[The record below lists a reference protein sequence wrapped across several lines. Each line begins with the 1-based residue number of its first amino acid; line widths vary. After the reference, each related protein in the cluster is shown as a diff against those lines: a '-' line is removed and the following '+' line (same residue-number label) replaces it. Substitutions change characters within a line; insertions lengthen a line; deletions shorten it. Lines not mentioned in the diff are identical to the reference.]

1 MSKVNAFALLMNSAQ
16 QISKKTKTGFSILK
30 GLKVEEEA
38 CHLLQ
43 FDGLSKPN
51 PGVSTGGAVLFS
63 PSRKIIFER
72 GEFIEFATN
81 NQAEYTGLRIGLE
94 SCVELG
100 IKHLLVEGDSKL
112 VICQTEGIWKV
123 SNEELKVFNKK
134 IKELVEQF
142 ESIAIRHIY
151 RKMNSHADR
160 ITNDVLRSKESF
172 FKRFA

>member
-1 MSKVNAFALLMNSAQ
+1 MSKVNAFGILMNSGKL
-16 QISKKTKTGFSILK
+16 SKSGFSILK

-43 FDGLSKPN
+43 FDGLSQPN

-63 PSRKIIFER
+63 PSKEIIFER
-72 GEFIEFATN
+72 GEFMEFATN

-100 IKHLLVEGDSKL
+100 IKHLLVEGDSQL
-112 VICQTEGIWKV
+112 VIRQTEGKWKV
-123 SNEELKVFNKK
+123 CNEELKVLNKK

-172 FKRFA
+172 FKEFYEN